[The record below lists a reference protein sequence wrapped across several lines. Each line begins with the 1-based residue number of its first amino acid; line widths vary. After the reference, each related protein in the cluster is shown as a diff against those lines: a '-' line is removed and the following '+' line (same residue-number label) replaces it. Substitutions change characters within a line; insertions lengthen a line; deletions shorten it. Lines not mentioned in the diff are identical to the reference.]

1 MKGITAFRRQNQQKT
16 FLVYAKETSH
26 NPNQLYFFRMV
37 RERRAGKGGRGERET
52 SANMLGASSLRQL
65 LRAG

>member
-26 NPNQLYFFRMV
+26 NPNQLYFLV
-37 RERRAGKGGRGERET
+37 IILVK
-52 SANMLGASSLRQL
+52 SNSLKNVCF
-65 LRAG
+65 GI